1 MADYYEL
8 LGLPRDADQEG
19 IKKAYRKVALK
30 YHPDRNAGSR
40 EAEERF
46 KEVTEAYE
54 VLRDPRKRARYD
66 RHGKEGLRGRGGFG
80 GGGGFDFSDA
90 LEVFMRDFG
99 GFGGFEGL
107 FGGRRSGDR
116 PSRGKSMRIRLPL
129 TLRDVR
135 TGVSRKVRVAVLE
148 SCGSCGAT
156 GVRGGASPLP
166 CSTCRGS
173 GEERRVERS
182 VFGQFVSVAPCRR
195 CRGEGTLITERC
207 AECHGEGRIRVD
219 RHIRV
224 NVPAG
229 VSSENYLTLRGEGNA
244 GPRGGP
250 RGDIVVLLEVAQD
263 ERFTRDGDD
272 LIVEVPLTFGQAALG
287 TRLEVPTVEG
297 GTTRVQ
303 VPPGVQS
310 GEVIRVKGR
319 GLPEVNG
326 HRHGDLLVRLVVWV
340 PERLTSEQER
350 IIRRLRKVEDR
361 APEKIDPGAERGFWS
376 RVKEVL
382 G

>member
-8 LGLPRDADQEG
+8 LRVARDAGQEE
-19 IKKAYRKVALK
+19 IKKAYRKVALE

-54 VLRDPRKRARYD
+54 VLRDPQKRARYD
-66 RHGKEGLRGRGGFG
+66 RYGREGLRGQGGFG
-80 GGGGFDFSDA
+80 GGFEFSDA

-99 GFGGFEGL
+99 NFGGFESL
-107 FGGRRSGDR
+107 FGGRRTGNR
-116 PSRGKSMRIRLPL
+116 PVRGKSLRLRLPL
-129 TLRDVR
+129 TLKDVR
-135 TGVSRKVRVAVLE
+135 TGASKKVRVAVLE
-148 SCGSCGAT
+148 GCDSCGGT
-156 GVRGGASPLP
+156 GVKGGASAMP
-166 CSTCRGS
+166 CGTCRGS

-195 CRGEGTLITERC
+195 CRGEGTVIADYC
-207 AECHGEGRIRVD
+207 PECNGDGRVRAD

-229 VSSENYLTLRGEGNA
+229 VSSENYLTLRGEGNV

-250 RGDIVVLLEVAQD
+250 RGDIVVLLEVSGD
-263 ERFTRDGDD
+263 ERFRRDGDD
-272 LIVEVPLTFGQAALG
+272 LVVEVPLTFGQATLG
-287 TRLEVPTVEG
+287 TSLEVPTVEG
-297 GTTRVQ
+297 GTTRVE
-303 VPPGVQS
+303 VPAGVQS
-310 GEVIRVKGR
+310 GEVVRVKGE
-319 GLPEVNG
+319 GLPELNG
-326 HRHGDLLVRLVVWV
+326 RRCGDLLVRLVVWI

-350 IIRRLRKVEDR
+350 IIRRLREVEDS
-361 APEKIDPGAERGFWS
+361 APEKIDPGGRRGFWS
-376 RVKEVL
+376 RVREAL

>member
-8 LGLPRDADQEG
+8 LRVSRDADEEE
-19 IKKAYRKVALK
+19 IKKAYRKVALE

-66 RHGKEGLRGRGGFG
+66 RFGREGLRGQGGFG
-80 GGGGFDFSDA
+80 GGFGFSDA
-90 LEVFMRDFG
+90 LDIFMRDFG
-99 GFGGFEGL
+99 GLGGFESL
-107 FGGRRSGDR
+107 FGGRRVSNR
-116 PSRGKSMRIRLPL
+116 PVRGQSLRIRVPL
-129 TLRDVR
+129 TLGDVR
-135 TGVSRKVRVAVLE
+135 TGVSKKVRISVLE
-148 SCGSCGAT
+148 SCDSCRGT
-156 GVRGGASPLP
+156 GVKGGASAQT
-166 CSTCRGS
+166 CSTCQGS

-195 CRGEGTLITERC
+195 CRGEGTMISDYC
-207 AECHGEGRIRVD
+207 PKCHGEGRIRAD

-250 RGDIVVLLEVAQD
+250 RGDVVVLLEIADD

-272 LIVEVPLTFGQAALG
+272 LVVEVPVTFSQAALG

-297 GTTRVQ
+297 ETTRVE

-310 GEVIRVKGR
+310 GEVIRVRGE
-319 GLPEVNG
+319 GLPELNG
-326 HRHGDLLVRLVVWV
+326 HRWGDLLVRLAVWV
-340 PERLTSEQER
+340 PERLTREQER
-350 IIRRLRKVEDR
+350 IVRKLREVEEA
-361 APEKIDPGAERGFWS
+361 APEKIDPGERRSFWS
-376 RVKEVL
+376 RVKEAL

>member
-8 LGLPRDADQEG
+8 LRVSRDAGEEE
-19 IKKAYRKVALK
+19 IKKAYRKVALE

-54 VLRDPRKRARYD
+54 VLRDPQKRARYD
-66 RHGKEGLRGRGGFG
+66 RYGKEGLRGQGGFG
-80 GGGGFDFSDA
+80 SGFDFSDA
-90 LEVFMRDFG
+90 LEIFMRDFG
-99 GFGGFEGL
+99 GFGGFESL
-107 FGGRRSGDR
+107 FGGRRAGNR
-116 PSRGKSMRIRLPL
+116 PVRGKSLRLRLPL

-135 TGVSRKVRVAVLE
+135 TGVSKKVRVSVLE
-148 SCGSCGAT
+148 TCDACSGT
-156 GVRGGASPLP
+156 GVKGGASALP

-195 CRGEGTLITERC
+195 CRGEGTVIGDFC
-207 AECHGEGRIRVD
+207 PNCHGEGRVRAD

-229 VSSENYLTLRGEGNA
+229 VSSENYLTLRGEGNV

-250 RGDIVVLLEVAQD
+250 RGDIVVLLEIGD
-263 ERFTRDGDD
+263 DGRFAREGDD
-272 LIVEVPLTFGQAALG
+272 LVVEVPLTFGQAALG

-297 GTTRVQ
+297 GTTRVE
-303 VPPGVQS
+303 VPAGVQS
-310 GEVIRVKGR
+310 GEVIRVKGKDF
-319 GLPEVNG
+319 PN
-326 HRHGDLLVRLVVWV
+326 
-340 PERLTSEQER
+340 
-350 IIRRLRKVEDR
+350 
-361 APEKIDPGAERGFWS
+361 
-376 RVKEVL
+376 
-382 G
+382 

>member
-8 LGLPRDADQEG
+8 LRVSRDAGEEE
-19 IKKAYRKVALK
+19 IKKAYRKVALE
-30 YHPDRNAGSR
+30 YHPDRNAGSS

-54 VLRDPRKRARYD
+54 VLRDPQKRARYD
-66 RHGKEGLRGRGGFG
+66 RYGKEGLRGQGGFG
-80 GGGGFDFSDA
+80 SGFDFSDA

-99 GFGGFEGL
+99 GFGGFESL
-107 FGGRRSGDR
+107 FGGRRAGDR
-116 PSRGKSMRIRLPL
+116 AARGKSLRLRLPL
-129 TLRDVR
+129 TLEDVR
-135 TGVSRKVRVAVLE
+135 AGVSKKVRVAVLDTCAQC
-148 SCGSCGAT
+148 SGT
-156 GVRGGASPLP
+156 GVKGGASPLP

-195 CRGEGTLITERC
+195 CRGEGKMITDHC
-207 AECHGEGRIRVD
+207 PKCHGDGRVRTD
-219 RHIRV
+219 RRIRV

-229 VSSENYLTLRGEGNA
+229 VSSENYLTLRGEGNV

-250 RGDIVVLLEVAQD
+250 RGDIIVLLEVAPD
-263 ERFTRDGDD
+263 DRFTRNGDD
-272 LIVEVPLTFGQAALG
+272 LVVEVPLTFGQAALG
-287 TRLEVPTVEG
+287 TRLEVPTVGG
-297 GTTRVQ
+297 GTTRVE

-310 GEVIRVKGR
+310 GEVIRLKGE
-319 GLPEVNG
+319 GLPELNG
-326 HRHGDLLVRLVVWV
+326 RRHGDLVVRLVLWV

-350 IIRRLRKVEDR
+350 IIRKLREVEDA
-361 APEKIDPGAERGFWS
+361 APEKIDPRERRGFWS
-376 RVKEVL
+376 RVKEAL